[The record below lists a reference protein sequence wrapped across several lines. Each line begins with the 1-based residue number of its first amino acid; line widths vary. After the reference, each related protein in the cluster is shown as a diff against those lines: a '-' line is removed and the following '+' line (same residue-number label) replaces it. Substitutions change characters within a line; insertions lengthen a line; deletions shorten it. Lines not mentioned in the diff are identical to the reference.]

1 MFFIRYENSNHSK
14 RKLYQLHCNNIAMV
28 MYMTSKRTYEKPM
41 SISMEGYEVVEKT
54 AKQCS
59 TSARVLVPKSWIGK
73 QVRVVRLE
81 P

>member
-1 MFFIRYENSNHSK
+1 MGIHLEAKQKHN
-14 RKLYQLHCNNIAMV
+14 
-28 MYMTSKRTYEKPM
+28 KPM
-41 SISMEGYEVVEKT
+41 DIHMEGYEVVEKT